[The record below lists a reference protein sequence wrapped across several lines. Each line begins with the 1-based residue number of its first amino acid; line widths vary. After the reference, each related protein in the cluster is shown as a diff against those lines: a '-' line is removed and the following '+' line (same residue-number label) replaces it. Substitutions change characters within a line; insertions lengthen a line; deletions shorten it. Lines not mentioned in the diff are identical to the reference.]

1 MQGHTHRV
9 LLSYRLVVL
18 KPLRYRKI
26 YNWVVPYTDMKII
39 KVLSKKVGDTAYQKY
54 LLNLPKEVVE
64 ESKLVGKKLKAKAE
78 KEKIVIEK
86 E

>member
-1 MQGHTHRV
+1 
-9 LLSYRLVVL
+9 
-18 KPLRYRKI
+18 
-26 YNWVVPYTDMKII
+26 MKII